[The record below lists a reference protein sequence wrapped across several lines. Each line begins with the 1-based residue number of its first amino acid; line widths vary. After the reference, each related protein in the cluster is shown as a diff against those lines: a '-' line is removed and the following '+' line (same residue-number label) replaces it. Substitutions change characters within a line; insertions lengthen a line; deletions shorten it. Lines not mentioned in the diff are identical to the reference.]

1 MSAST
6 PESLL
11 ELRFRSSPD
20 RMSGVRN
27 HLRKAIPLCGFD
39 EQTTAE
45 IVLAIGEACQNVMQH
60 AYGKDEPGDIMVS
73 LSRDEAVLIVRV
85 SDSAA
90 PVDPTM
96 VKPRGLEDLRPGG
109 LGTHFIKQLMDSV
122 AFLPASDG
130 VGNVLQMTKK
140 MGVPS

>member
-1 MSAST
+1 MSAET

-11 ELRFRSSPD
+11 ELRFRSHPD
-20 RMSGVRN
+20 RMSGVRSR
-27 HLRKAIPLCGFD
+27 LRKAIPLCGFD

-45 IVLAIGEACQNVMQH
+45 IVLAVGEACQNVMQH

-73 LSRDEAVLIVRV
+73 LSRDEAALIVSV

-90 PVDPTM
+90 PVDPTA
-96 VKPRGLEDLRPGG
+96 VRPRALEDLRPGG
-109 LGTHFIKQLMDSV
+109 LGTHFIEQLMDTV

-130 VGNVLQMTKK
+130 VGNVLRMTKK
-140 MGVPS
+140 MAVRS